1 MSLGLSL
8 GDKIVLCQEL
18 RGNGFCAVRVKKG
31 GGGERG
37 RGGGGGGGEGIYFSV
52 VGDAEEETCYGQIR
66 LFVHSWDHRFSRVE
80 DFTRDL
86 GQNIMSV

>member
-1 MSLGLSL
+1 MLVGCAEMLCWWGHGGVGGDAMLSMS
-8 GDKIVLCQEL
+8 
-18 RGNGFCAVRVKKG
+18 VRCVG
-31 GGGERG
+31 MCCS
-37 RGGGGGGGEGIYFSV
+37 GGGGGGGEGIYFSV